1 MNWLREE
8 VAVHSKTKLYT
19 LDKPV
24 EGGSSGKF
32 DNIYSTLDEPVEVG
46 NCGTFD
52 NIYSTL
58 DEPVEGGSSGT
69 FDNICCTAFRD
80 SW

>member
-1 MNWLREE
+1 MATLLCTVYSITYAVLYMNRLREE

-32 DNIYSTLDEPVEVG
+32 DNIYCTLDEPVEVG
-46 NCGTFD
+46 SCGTLD
-52 NIYSTL
+52 NKIVY
-58 DEPVEGGSSGT
+58 
-69 FDNICCTAFRD
+69 FR
-80 SW
+80 WTG